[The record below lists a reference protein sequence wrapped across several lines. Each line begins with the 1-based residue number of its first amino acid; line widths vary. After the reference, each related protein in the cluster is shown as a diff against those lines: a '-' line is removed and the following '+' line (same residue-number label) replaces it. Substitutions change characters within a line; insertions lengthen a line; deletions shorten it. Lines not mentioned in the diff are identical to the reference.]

1 MKRII
6 DNGTKFLQNEF
17 EFHMES
23 TIEANLERARRGGVP
38 GTLSRIV
45 AYLNVKTPSHS
56 FYEDGLHDH
65 HPVWTLLFYC
75 LRVGDMV
82 EAGRLAKEAKE
93 LSNNPHCASLV
104 GILRNLP
111 KDDVF
116 NDERRLKLRA
126 EWNAQ
131 NCRDLHKKAIY
142 GLFLGFDSPE
152 VNGTI
157 EDWLW
162 SKMFH
167 CKFAVDPTRALRQLQ
182 TTLCTQHG
190 ERYFVGEGGSHL
202 LYFSVLL
209 LTGQIER
216 AVHVLFKSDYR
227 VHSVHMAILAHQL
240 RLVMTTE
247 KVSDELLTTDVHEP
261 SVCRLN
267 LARLLLLYVKDFE
280 LSNIE
285 YAINYCF
292 FARDFKLDTSPEKT
306 SFHQEKSRSV
316 FVASVS
322 RIVYM
327 SGEREA
333 ILGRLDPRGDR
344 IPGLIDK
351 FAVALDIS
359 ELIANIAFDT
369 NVQGD
374 SLGACHLY
382 ALAKR
387 HTNAIKL
394 VNCHLSMCVT
404 NTNAEE
410 TRKTVECAHWLAQQY
425 DRPNVEEENASFS
438 TLLLLLK
445 LHTFFQLTAEEQYGE
460 AIELIK
466 SVKLLPMDP
475 DDVQADVSQ
484 FHELVPVEVRPLL
497 PELCVQ
503 LMRSIVALYNVTPP
517 VSPTIQ
523 LLKQSEKHMSN
534 KNNSRQSNLFAFFQK
549 KPKDEPIASKEEEDV
564 RQLNAERENCY
575 TPQQKRP
582 ELAQNS
588 AVDCQSKTPLTC
600 QRQQQQ
606 VAEPRT
612 AIATPQVLIMHSD
625 DDEDSRGVGFLSCAS
640 SATPSAVGCV
650 TTPAPKRRRVIL
662 SSDEEETTGA
672 VEGVAHCQMG
682 DGAENVQQTQSKKK
696 KRRDAVEGTPPS
708 PSTPLKR
715 IGHTHSTNCAQSF
728 INSFDSNSPS
738 VFGRSPSIA
747 TCSTLQKEKGT
758 TGADE
763 NAERFPH
770 LDYDF
775 LRPDKIKDAKGRRPD
790 HSEFD
795 GRTLFVPEHFMKS
808 QTPGHRQWW
817 KLKSEHFDT
826 ILFFKVGKF
835 YELYHMD
842 AVIAVE
848 NLGLVFMRGK
858 QAHCGFP
865 EIGYGKFSDQL
876 VNRGFKVARVEQ
888 TETPQQLADRQ
899 NKVSMSQEREKVV
912 RREICRVTTRGTKT
926 YGVQDGTDS
935 TVDSSPNYLMALAEK
950 VFCFVDCSI
959 AAFKLAEFDDDANQ
973 SNLRTLLAHNYPAQL
988 LYEKGVLSPSS
999 LALFNTMLS
1008 TVPKEALLP
1017 KRQFCSAETALKTLC
1032 DDNYFGPDLN
1042 VWPESVRQMLASP
1055 DAALPASSEC
1065 HKLCL
1070 SSLGAVLW
1078 YLKHCLVDVDTV
1090 SMRQFSK
1097 YNPPSTDNKENR
1109 KATNNKPN
1117 ALFWKGK
1124 HMVLDGVSLTNLHIV
1139 PSLSVAVPRLLRQ
1152 WISAPICERESLL
1165 ARQKSI
1171 EWLLSDEMRPNST
1184 KMVELLRKIPDLE
1197 RFFQRIHSIGL
1208 KYRADSANGHPD
1220 SRANFFEADKYN
1232 KRKIRDLLVVLDGLE
1247 DVQKLMRLFKE
1258 IKLRAEAPSLLVEC
1272 LSTHHH
1278 DMVEDLAFFEGA
1290 FARENALE
1298 RGVILPRR
1306 GVDVEYDATCKEIEK
1321 CKADLE
1327 DYLNWASKKL
1337 KCSPKF
1343 FGTGRNSYQMEI
1355 PESACHHLTDDFQL
1369 TSQRK
1374 GYKRYTTNNL
1384 QKLVDRLNDAE
1395 VNCATISAEVTRRVF
1410 ADLDARKNKWSS
1422 IVHQI
1427 ATFDCLMALSLY
1439 AQSSSHKMCFP
1450 DFVFEFDAPFVDIQR
1465 GFHPSLTDINC
1476 VLGCGPTP
1484 AYTMLLTGPNMGGK
1498 STFMRQVASLVTLA
1512 HIGSMVPADSMR
1524 LTPVDRIFCR
1534 IGASDRLSVGQS
1546 TFFVEL
1552 SETNTIL
1559 LQATR
1564 HSLVLIDE
1572 LALMMERPLLAQ
1584 C

>member
-1 MKRII
+1 
-6 DNGTKFLQNEF
+6 
-17 EFHMES
+17 
-23 TIEANLERARRGGVP
+23 
-38 GTLSRIV
+38 
-45 AYLNVKTPSHS
+45 
-56 FYEDGLHDH
+56 
-65 HPVWTLLFYC
+65 
-75 LRVGDMV
+75 
-82 EAGRLAKEAKE
+82 
-93 LSNNPHCASLV
+93 
-104 GILRNLP
+104 
-111 KDDVF
+111 
-116 NDERRLKLRA
+116 
-126 EWNAQ
+126 
-131 NCRDLHKKAIY
+131 
-142 GLFLGFDSPE
+142 
-152 VNGTI
+152 
-157 EDWLW
+157 
-162 SKMFH
+162 
-167 CKFAVDPTRALRQLQ
+167 
-182 TTLCTQHG
+182 
-190 ERYFVGEGGSHL
+190 
-202 LYFSVLL
+202 
-209 LTGQIER
+209 
-216 AVHVLFKSDYR
+216 
-227 VHSVHMAILAHQL
+227 
-240 RLVMTTE
+240 
-247 KVSDELLTTDVHEP
+247 
-261 SVCRLN
+261 
-267 LARLLLLYVKDFE
+267 
-280 LSNIE
+280 
-285 YAINYCF
+285 
-292 FARDFKLDTSPEKT
+292 
-306 SFHQEKSRSV
+306 
-316 FVASVS
+316 
-322 RIVYM
+322 
-327 SGEREA
+327 
-333 ILGRLDPRGDR
+333 
-344 IPGLIDK
+344 
-351 FAVALDIS
+351 
-359 ELIANIAFDT
+359 
-369 NVQGD
+369 
-374 SLGACHLY
+374 
-382 ALAKR
+382 
-387 HTNAIKL
+387 
-394 VNCHLSMCVT
+394 
-404 NTNAEE
+404 
-410 TRKTVECAHWLAQQY
+410 
-425 DRPNVEEENASFS
+425 
-438 TLLLLLK
+438 
-445 LHTFFQLTAEEQYGE
+445 
-460 AIELIK
+460 
-466 SVKLLPMDP
+466 
-475 DDVQADVSQ
+475 
-484 FHELVPVEVRPLL
+484 
-497 PELCVQ
+497 
-503 LMRSIVALYNVTPP
+503 
-517 VSPTIQ
+517 
-523 LLKQSEKHMSN
+523 MSN

-549 KPKDEPIASKEEEDV
+549 KPKDETIASKDEEDV
-564 RQLNAERENCY
+564 QQLNAERENCY
-575 TPQQKRP
+575 TPQRKRP

-600 QRQQQQ
+600 QRQQQHE
-606 VAEPRT
+606 AEPRV

-640 SATPSAVGCV
+640 SATPSAADCV

-662 SSDEEETTGA
+662 SSDEEETMGA
-672 VEGVAHCQMG
+672 VESVTHCQMG
-682 DGAENVQQTQSKKK
+682 DEAENVRQKQSKKK
-696 KRRDAVEGTPPS
+696 KRRDAAEETPS
-708 PSTPLKR
+708 SSSSPLKR
-715 IGHTHSTNCAQSF
+715 IGNTNSTNCAQSF

-747 TCSTLQKEKGT
+747 TCSAVQKESKNRDKAKILQIAEGT

-999 LALFNTMLS
+999 LALLNTMLS

-1032 DDNYFGPDLN
+1032 DDNYFGTDLSM
-1042 VWPESVRQMLASP
+1042 WPESVRQMLASP
-1055 DAALPASSEC
+1055 DAAIPAPSEC

-1097 YNPPSTDNKENR
+1097 YIPPSTDNKENR
-1109 KATNNKPN
+1109 KAAKNKPN

-1139 PSLSVAVPRLLRQ
+1139 PSLSVAGISSVSSTFAATSSRLNSASFSLYNTINRCQTPFGKRLLRQ
-1152 WISAPICERESLL
+1152 WISAPVCEKESLL

-1232 KRKIRDLLVVLDGLE
+1232 KRKIRDLLIVLDGLE

-1272 LSTHHH
+1272 LSTHHS

-1321 CKADLE
+1321 CKANLE

-1384 QKLVDRLNDAE
+1384 QKLVDKLNDAE

-1450 DFVFEFDAPFVDIQR
+1450 EFVFEFDAPFVDIQC
-1465 GFHPSLTDINC
+1465 GFHPSLTDIKSASAGGFNYIPNSC

-1572 LALMMERPLLAQ
+1572 LGRGTSTHDGTAIACAVLKHIARNIGCRMLFSTHYHSLCNFVANEAGIALAHMACMVENADLDDPTMEAITFLYTLADGMCDKSYGFYTAKMAGLNAEVIRRASQ
-1584 C
+1584 AANQLSDKCGGTDTHKSSRKFLEEIEKKNKAMSGTHRDIFPGYMDEGVNLTGNISRLEGYVREQQGQDGL

>member
-1 MKRII
+1 MRSIFDEIVQRADKLHTDVRLGTGAELRIPASSTAASSEPCETVSFSPALLDAGLDDVFRRSEDIWSRKQSLRPVTVGMGATLKTSRALSQLSASRLPMPKVAEKPSSDGPSADYEDINADVLDGRFADAETNKFVQRAIERARIEAERTFLNQQILERRFPPRDSAFSAGKKCAMGPSELDKTTRGGVRHFVSLPNAPLSHDQNVFAQKINDILSMDANSLVFSAVMESVRKLNSKEVEYIWSKVMAIFPVTVGDKWHEKRSSQNWMKRII

-190 ERYFVGEGGSHL
+190 ERYFVDEGGSHL

-292 FARDFKLDTSPEKT
+292 FARDFKLDTAPEKT

-394 VNCHLSMCVT
+394 VNCHLSMCVA
-404 NTNAEE
+404 NTKAEE

-503 LMRSIVALYNVTPP
+503 LMRSIVALHNVTPP

-523 LLKQSEKHMSN
+523 LLKQFTKA
-534 KNNSRQSNLFAFFQK
+534 L
-549 KPKDEPIASKEEEDV
+549 I
-564 RQLNAERENCY
+564 LY
-575 TPQQKRP
+575 
-582 ELAQNS
+582 S
-588 AVDCQSKTPLTC
+588 AMIPYRFPV
-600 QRQQQQ
+600 
-606 VAEPRT
+606 
-612 AIATPQVLIMHSD
+612 
-625 DDEDSRGVGFLSCAS
+625 
-640 SATPSAVGCV
+640 
-650 TTPAPKRRRVIL
+650 
-662 SSDEEETTGA
+662 
-672 VEGVAHCQMG
+672 
-682 DGAENVQQTQSKKK
+682 
-696 KRRDAVEGTPPS
+696 
-708 PSTPLKR
+708 
-715 IGHTHSTNCAQSF
+715 STNS
-728 INSFDSNSPS
+728 
-738 VFGRSPSIA
+738 
-747 TCSTLQKEKGT
+747 
-758 TGADE
+758 
-763 NAERFPH
+763 
-770 LDYDF
+770 
-775 LRPDKIKDAKGRRPD
+775 
-790 HSEFD
+790 
-795 GRTLFVPEHFMKS
+795 
-808 QTPGHRQWW
+808 
-817 KLKSEHFDT
+817 
-826 ILFFKVGKF
+826 
-835 YELYHMD
+835 
-842 AVIAVE
+842 
-848 NLGLVFMRGK
+848 
-858 QAHCGFP
+858 
-865 EIGYGKFSDQL
+865 
-876 VNRGFKVARVEQ
+876 
-888 TETPQQLADRQ
+888 
-899 NKVSMSQEREKVV
+899 
-912 RREICRVTTRGTKT
+912 
-926 YGVQDGTDS
+926 
-935 TVDSSPNYLMALAEK
+935 
-950 VFCFVDCSI
+950 
-959 AAFKLAEFDDDANQ
+959 
-973 SNLRTLLAHNYPAQL
+973 
-988 LYEKGVLSPSS
+988 
-999 LALFNTMLS
+999 
-1008 TVPKEALLP
+1008 
-1017 KRQFCSAETALKTLC
+1017 
-1032 DDNYFGPDLN
+1032 
-1042 VWPESVRQMLASP
+1042 
-1055 DAALPASSEC
+1055 
-1065 HKLCL
+1065 
-1070 SSLGAVLW
+1070 
-1078 YLKHCLVDVDTV
+1078 
-1090 SMRQFSK
+1090 
-1097 YNPPSTDNKENR
+1097 
-1109 KATNNKPN
+1109 
-1117 ALFWKGK
+1117 
-1124 HMVLDGVSLTNLHIV
+1124 
-1139 PSLSVAVPRLLRQ
+1139 
-1152 WISAPICERESLL
+1152 
-1165 ARQKSI
+1165 
-1171 EWLLSDEMRPNST
+1171 
-1184 KMVELLRKIPDLE
+1184 
-1197 RFFQRIHSIGL
+1197 
-1208 KYRADSANGHPD
+1208 
-1220 SRANFFEADKYN
+1220 
-1232 KRKIRDLLVVLDGLE
+1232 
-1247 DVQKLMRLFKE
+1247 
-1258 IKLRAEAPSLLVEC
+1258 
-1272 LSTHHH
+1272 
-1278 DMVEDLAFFEGA
+1278 
-1290 FARENALE
+1290 
-1298 RGVILPRR
+1298 
-1306 GVDVEYDATCKEIEK
+1306 
-1321 CKADLE
+1321 
-1327 DYLNWASKKL
+1327 
-1337 KCSPKF
+1337 
-1343 FGTGRNSYQMEI
+1343 
-1355 PESACHHLTDDFQL
+1355 
-1369 TSQRK
+1369 
-1374 GYKRYTTNNL
+1374 
-1384 QKLVDRLNDAE
+1384 
-1395 VNCATISAEVTRRVF
+1395 
-1410 ADLDARKNKWSS
+1410 
-1422 IVHQI
+1422 
-1427 ATFDCLMALSLY
+1427 
-1439 AQSSSHKMCFP
+1439 
-1450 DFVFEFDAPFVDIQR
+1450 
-1465 GFHPSLTDINC
+1465 
-1476 VLGCGPTP
+1476 
-1484 AYTMLLTGPNMGGK
+1484 
-1498 STFMRQVASLVTLA
+1498 
-1512 HIGSMVPADSMR
+1512 
-1524 LTPVDRIFCR
+1524 
-1534 IGASDRLSVGQS
+1534 
-1546 TFFVEL
+1546 
-1552 SETNTIL
+1552 IL
-1559 LQATR
+1559 LQLQ
-1564 HSLVLIDE
+1564 SKIV
-1572 LALMMERPLLAQ
+1572 
-1584 C
+1584 